1 MSTPSVVVIPQQV
14 SNFFPPKSILS
25 FLMLIESKGTR
36 TDLMQ
41 IWGQFM
47 RKLFHTVAALSALVA
62 TSMTANA
69 ADVTARPYSP
79 PPYVPPAY
87 VAPVFTWTGF
97 YLGGNIGGAWRN
109 DNLSDTLSGLN
120 FSNGNNNGA
129 FIGGGQLG
137 FNWQVSNFV
146 LGFEWDIDGA
156 ANNNNTG
163 TVFVPALGTIQ
174 VTSNNRW
181 ITTLAARFGVTN
193 GYWLFYGKAGGGWV
207 GNDDFTINN
216 LTTGTSITASNN
228 NTNSGWL
235 VGAGIEWA
243 FAPNWSA
250 KVEYNYLG
258 LDDRTFIVPAGVP
271 GFLPGDT
278 FTQSN
283 RNIQMVKVG
292 VNYLFNWSSY
302 RY

>member
-1 MSTPSVVVIPQQV
+1 
-14 SNFFPPKSILS
+14 
-25 FLMLIESKGTR
+25 
-36 TDLMQ
+36 
-41 IWGQFM
+41 M
-47 RKLFHTVAALSALVA
+47 RKLIHTVAALSALVA

-79 PPYVPPAY
+79 PPYVPPSY

-120 FSNGNNNGA
+120 FSNGNNNGV

-156 ANNNNTG
+156 ANNNNAG

-193 GYWLFYGKAGGGWV
+193 GPWLFYGKAGGGWV